1 MKRILIIEDE
11 IKVAQALKQGLEE
24 EGYCASLATTGEEG
38 FFLVTTEVFDVVILD
53 LMLPGRSGLEVLE
66 ALRRRDDRTLV
77 LILTACDALHDRIL
91 GLDSGADDY
100 MVKPFAAA
108 ELLARIRVLL
118 RRERVAQVF
127 RMQVADL
134 KVDLMA
140 REVERAGQTIDLTS
154 KEFDLLTYLMRN
166 QGRFVTRDMIAREV
180 WQETARATPLDNVI
194 DVHVARLR
202 KKIDKE
208 MAEKLIH
215 TVRGVGFMMKREK
228 P

>member
-53 LMLPGRSGLEVLE
+53 LMLPGRSGLEGLE

-118 RRERVAQVF
+118 RRERVDQVF

>member
-1 MKRILIIEDE
+1 MKRILVIEDE

-24 EGYCASLATTGEEG
+24 EGYSASVATTGEEG
-38 FFLVTTEVFDVVILD
+38 FFLLTTDVFDVIILD

-77 LILTACDALHDRIL
+77 LILTACDALNERIL

-100 MVKPFAAA
+100 MVKPFAVT

-118 RRERVAQVF
+118 RRERVDQVF
-127 RMQVADL
+127 RLQVADL
-134 KVDLMA
+134 EMDLVA
-140 REVERAGQTIDLTS
+140 REVERSGHSIDLTS
-154 KEFDLLTYLMRN
+154 KEFDLLAYLMRN

-180 WQETARATPLDNVI
+180 WQETTRATPLDNVI
-194 DVHVARLR
+194 DVHLARLR

-208 MAEKLIH
+208 TGEKLIH
-215 TVRGVGFMMKREK
+215 TVRGIGFIMKREK

>member
-118 RRERVAQVF
+118 RRERVDQVF

>member
-1 MKRILIIEDE
+1 MKRILVIEDE

-24 EGYCASLATTGEEG
+24 EGYSASVATTGEEG
-38 FFLVTTEVFDVVILD
+38 YFLVTTDGFDVVILD
-53 LMLPGRSGLEVLE
+53 LMLPGRSGLEILE

-100 MVKPFAAA
+100 MVKPFAVT

-118 RRERVAQVF
+118 RRERVDQVF
-127 RMQVADL
+127 RLQVADL
-134 KVDLMA
+134 EVDLVA
-140 REVERAGQTIDLTS
+140 REVERAGIRIDLTS
-154 KEFDLLTYLMRN
+154 KEFDLLAYLMRN

-180 WQETARATPLDNVI
+180 WHETTRATPLDNVI

-202 KKIDKE
+202 KKIDME
-208 MAEKLIH
+208 AYEKLIH
-215 TVRGVGFMMKREK
+215 TVRGVGFTMKREK

>member
-1 MKRILIIEDE
+1 MKHILVIEDE
-11 IKVAQALKQGLEE
+11 VKVAQALKQGLEE
-24 EGYCASLATTGEEG
+24 EGYAASVATTGEEG

-77 LILTACDALHDRIL
+77 LILTACDAVDARIL

-100 MVKPFAAA
+100 MIKPFAVS

-118 RRERVAQVF
+118 RRERVDQVF
-127 RMQVADL
+127 RLQVADL
-134 KVDLMA
+134 EVDLVA
-140 REVERAGQTIDLTS
+140 REVVRAGQSIDLTS
-154 KEFDLLTYLMRN
+154 KEFDLLAYLMRN

-202 KKIDKE
+202 KKIDKDTG
-208 MAEKLIH
+208 EKLIH
-215 TVRGVGFMMKREK
+215 TIRGVGFMMKREES
-228 P
+228 

>member
-1 MKRILIIEDE
+1 MKRILVIEDE

-24 EGYCASLATTGEEG
+24 EGYSASVATTGEEG
-38 FFLVTTEVFDVVILD
+38 FFLLTTDVFDVIILD

-77 LILTACDALHDRIL
+77 LILTACDALHERIL

-100 MVKPFAAA
+100 MVKPFAVT

-118 RRERVAQVF
+118 RRERVDQVF
-127 RMQVADL
+127 RLQVADL
-134 KVDLMA
+134 EVDLVA
-140 REVERAGQTIDLTS
+140 REVERSGHSIDLTS
-154 KEFDLLTYLMRN
+154 KEFDLLAYLMRN

-180 WQETARATPLDNVI
+180 WQETTRATPLDNVI
-194 DVHVARLR
+194 DVHLARLR

-208 MAEKLIH
+208 TSEKLIH
-215 TVRGVGFMMKREK
+215 TVRGIGFIMKREK